1 MIKANVRR
9 EFGAAVRAY
18 RRYLGLSQET
28 LAERAEL
35 HRTYVTDVERGA
47 RNLSLESIS
56 RLARALDLSIS
67 SLFSAPRQLP
77 SERAKA
83 SPASPQ
89 VPDILLVEDDEK
101 DVELALK
108 AFASAG
114 LTNPIQVVRDGAAA
128 LNYLHGRGAYASRRH
143 KPNPLVV
150 LLDLHLPKVHGL
162 EVLRSLRKDSRTRE
176 LQVAVLTN
184 SRENAD
190 VREALRLGADAYI
203 IKPLNFDSLSSVT
216 PRLNFRWT
224 LVNPTGPASP
234 ARSSRRSLK
243 D

>member
-1 MIKANVRR
+1 MTKANVRR

-67 SLFSAPRQLP
+67 SLFSPPRQAVA
-77 SERAKA
+77 ERAKS
-83 SPASPQ
+83 SPGARQ
-89 VPDILLVEDDEK
+89 IPDILLVEDDEK
-101 DVELALK
+101 DVELALR
-108 AFASAG
+108 AFAAVG
-114 LTNPIQVVRDGAAA
+114 LSNPIEVVRDGAAA
-128 LNYLHGRGAYASRRH
+128 LNFLQGRGAYSGRRH
-143 KPNPLVV
+143 QPNPLVV
-150 LLDLHLPKVHGL
+150 LLDLHLPKMHGL
-162 EVLRSLRKDSRTRE
+162 DVLRSMRKDPRTRE
-176 LQVAVLTN
+176 VQVAVLTN
-184 SRENAD
+184 SRDSAD

-203 IKPLNFDSLSSVT
+203 LKPLNFHSLSSVT
-216 PRLNFRWT
+216 PRLHFRWT
-224 LVNPTGPASP
+224 LISAPGPAGG
-234 ARSSRRSLK
+234 ARSSRRNLK